1 MISNLI
7 ELYCIKYFKIMLKL
21 YFVECVYIVSD
32 PAACLDVTEKEH
44 EYKRT
49 EVFDIYVKSRD
60 SGWLS
65 GTVLARK
72 PRLSMLW
79 TVY

>member
-1 MISNLI
+1 
-7 ELYCIKYFKIMLKL
+7 MLKL

-49 EVFDIYVKSRD
+49 EVFDVCEVKRFRAAI
-60 SGWLS
+60 WNC
-65 GTVLARK
+65 AC
-72 PRLSMLW
+72 
-79 TVY
+79 